1 MLREL
6 LSFGGSDLLF
16 EDGGHAL
23 LLAAAM
29 RGDDGVLSVLMDA
42 GAR

>member
-6 LSFGGSDLLF
+6 LSFCGSELLF

-23 LLAAAM
+23 LMAAAM
-29 RGDDGVLSVLMDA
+29 RSDDGVLSALIDA